1 MRQILTIFRVKHTRD
16 ALEVRSRCVFLCF
29 RVSSKERMGD
39 SMSTY
44 VQEVWEKPFGPN
56 YGKDFVPHDEAF
68 KKLLQT
74 FFAEFIALFFPEL
87 NKLLDH
93 RQTRFLMQEQLVDIV
108 GEESRTLDLLLETKY
123 VATDAYILI
132 HLEPQSYKQ
141 PDFHERMFIYF
152 SRLFE
157 RHRKEHKLIIPIAV
171 FTGDGMHDEQ
181 NSLSMDIPGQ
191 GILHFQFLKVELR
204 NHHWR
209 KFVDSNN
216 PVAAALLAKMG
227 YNKGEEKEMRFA
239 YLRMILQLGKKLDDA
254 RMKLIMS
261 IADLYFVPDPKQDEA
276 MLYELTKPYSKER
289 ETIMELMPAWMR
301 LGYEK
306 GLEEAVKA
314 VQTERQNIARRLFAK
329 GFSLEEVAETI
340 ELPIEEVRKLQNS

>member
-1 MRQILTIFRVKHTRD
+1 MNAHAQ
-16 ALEVRSRCVFLCF
+16 EVR
-29 RVSSKERMGD
+29 
-39 SMSTY
+39 
-44 VQEVWEKPFGPN
+44 EKPFAPD
-56 YGKDFVPHDEAF
+56 YRKDHIPHDEAF

-87 NKLLDH
+87 DKLLDH
-93 RQTRFLMQEQLVDIV
+93 RQTRFLMQEQLVDLV
-108 GEESRTLDLLLETKY
+108 GEEARTLDLLLETKY
-123 VATDAYILI
+123 ITTDAFILI

-171 FTGDGMHDEQ
+171 FTGDSMHDER

-191 GILHFQFLKVELR
+191 EILHFQFLKVELQ

-227 YNKGEEKEMRFA
+227 YNRGEEREMRLA
-239 YLRMILQLGKKLDDA
+239 YLRMILQLRKRLDSA
-254 RMKLIMS
+254 RIKLIMS
-261 IADLYFVPDPKQDEA
+261 FADLYFVPDPKQDEA
-276 MLYELTKPYSKER
+276 MLYELTNQYPEER
-289 ETIMELMPAWMR
+289 EAIMELMPAWMR

-306 GLEEAVKA
+306 GREEG
-314 VQTERQNIARRLFAK
+314 VQTERQNIALRLIAK

-340 ELPIEEVRKLQNS
+340 KLPIEEVRKLKNS

>member
-1 MRQILTIFRVKHTRD
+1 
-16 ALEVRSRCVFLCF
+16 
-29 RVSSKERMGD
+29 
-39 SMSTY
+39 
-44 VQEVWEKPFGPN
+44 
-56 YGKDFVPHDEAF
+56 
-68 KKLLQT
+68 
-74 FFAEFIALFFPEL
+74 
-87 NKLLDH
+87 
-93 RQTRFLMQEQLVDIV
+93 
-108 GEESRTLDLLLETKY
+108 
-123 VATDAYILI
+123 
-132 HLEPQSYKQ
+132 
-141 PDFHERMFIYF
+141 
-152 SRLFE
+152 
-157 RHRKEHKLIIPIAV
+157 
-171 FTGDGMHDEQ
+171 MHDEQ

>member
-1 MRQILTIFRVKHTRD
+1 MHCSSPSSTNCWITARP
-16 ALEVRSRCVFLCF
+16 VFLC
-29 RVSSKERMGD
+29 RS
-39 SMSTY
+39 
-44 VQEVWEKPFGPN
+44 
-56 YGKDFVPHDEAF
+56 
-68 KKLLQT
+68 
-74 FFAEFIALFFPEL
+74 
-87 NKLLDH
+87 
-93 RQTRFLMQEQLVDIV
+93 QLVDIV

-123 VATDAYILI
+123 IATDAYILI

-171 FTGDGMHDEQ
+171 FTGESMHDER
-181 NSLSMDIPGQ
+181 NSFSMDIPGQ
-191 GILHFQFLKVELR
+191 EILHFQFLKVELR

-239 YLRMILQLGKKLDDA
+239 YLRMLLQLTKKLDNA

-276 MLYELTKPYSKER
+276 MLNELTNQYPKEG

-301 LGYEK
+301 QGYEK
-306 GLEEAVKA
+306 GLEEGLEKGIEEVVKA

-340 ELPIEEVRKLQNS
+340 KLPIEEVRKLKNS